1 MLMKLLYEYYRPEAS
16 HLEKFQLSISQNEMY
31 AADDVLADL
40 VIKDMVNLPIISMR
54 K

>member
-1 MLMKLLYEYYRPEAS
+1 MTLFYSYYRPEAS

-31 AADDVLADL
+31 AADDVLTDL
-40 VIKDMVNLPIISMR
+40 VIRDMVNLPIIGMR